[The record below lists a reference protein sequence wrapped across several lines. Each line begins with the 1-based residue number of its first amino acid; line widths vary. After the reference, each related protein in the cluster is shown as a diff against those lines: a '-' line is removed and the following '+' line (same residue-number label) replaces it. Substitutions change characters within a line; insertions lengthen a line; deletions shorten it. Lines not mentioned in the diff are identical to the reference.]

1 MILFEQ
7 LLEYREA
14 SSPSPP
20 HGMAPVDRKSQLA
33 LQEDIIRLGE
43 AAYDPALSDESRNAG
58 ITEFKSFLERFV
70 SSFFHLQ
77 VL

>member
-1 MILFEQ
+1 M
-7 LLEYREA
+7 LEYREA
-14 SSPSPP
+14 SSPSPV

-43 AAYDPALSDESRNAG
+43 AAYDPAFPEESRNAG
-58 ITEFKSFLERFV
+58 VTEFKVFLERFV
-70 SSFFHLQ
+70 PSFFHLR